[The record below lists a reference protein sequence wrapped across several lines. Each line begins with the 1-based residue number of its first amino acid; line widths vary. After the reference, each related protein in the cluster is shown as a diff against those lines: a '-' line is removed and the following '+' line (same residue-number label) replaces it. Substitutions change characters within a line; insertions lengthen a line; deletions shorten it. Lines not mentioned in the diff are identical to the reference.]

1 MNSIAVQLFIAKI
14 FCTGK
19 IIAIYKKKARNPTLL
34 SKSDYIILQW
44 LFRSGLGKSRPGIC
58 AVKKLNNPFFYILFF
73 GISACIVAVVILS
86 GFMPKQ
92 AVFEVRGPISRK
104 LVDLRQEDMPTPIEG
119 REFGGRQWAIRRP
132 VEDSEIIL
140 KVIRAA
146 EIVQDALYYA
156 SAQTL
161 FGSAALAP
169 EAGGM
174 IPNLAWDMNEVSAND
189 LSPLLALDGA
199 SAPQLYGALPGRNN
213 DVLDNDGH
221 PLRWRLPNSLLAGY
235 TAIPSRKQVA
245 NTKNEREN
253 DFPNL
258 KNYSMP
264 RSPAQ
269 YRELVE
275 RFAKRYNLSV
285 ELVYAIIHSESDFS
299 PTLVSNKSAM
309 GLMQILP
316 GTASGEVHRFL
327 YGRRGQV
334 SYDELRVPEINIR
347 YGTAYLHILFN
358 RYFQKVTDPVS
369 REYCAIAA
377 YNLGP
382 NRFLRLYGPT
392 NDAAVE
398 KLNSFTSEAL
408 YKDLIARL
416 PARETRYYIAKV
428 KKMKNYYTALLGGE
442 DSVSTP

>member
-1 MNSIAVQLFIAKI
+1 MCNGF
-14 FCTGK
+14 FG
-19 IIAIYKKKARNPTLL
+19 
-34 SKSDYIILQW
+34 
-44 LFRSGLGKSRPGIC
+44 SGYGKSRPGIC
-58 AVKKLNNPFFYILFF
+58 AVKNLNNPIFYILFF

-104 LVDLRQEDMPTPIEG
+104 LVDLRQEDMPRPIEG
-119 REFGGRQWAIRRP
+119 REYGGRQWAIRRP
-132 VEDSEIIL
+132 VEDSEVIL

-156 SAQTL
+156 SAQSL
-161 FGSAALAP
+161 FDGAALAP
-169 EAGGM
+169 ESGDM
-174 IPNLAWDMNEVSAND
+174 IPNLTWEMHEVSPHD

-199 SAPQLYGALPGRNN
+199 SAPQLYGSLPGRDN
-213 DVLDNDGH
+213 DVLDNYGH
-221 PLRWRLPNSLLAGY
+221 PLRWRLPNHFLAGY
-235 TAIPSRKQVA
+235 TAIPPRKPVT
-245 NTKNEREN
+245 NLKKERET
-253 DFPNL
+253 DLANL

-264 RSPAQ
+264 RSPGQ

-299 PTLVSNKSAM
+299 PTLVSSKSAM

-316 GTASGEVHRFL
+316 GTASDEVHRFL

-382 NRFLRLYGPT
+382 NRFLRLYGST

-398 KLNSFTSEAL
+398 NLNSFTPEEL
-408 YKDLIARL
+408 YRDLIARL